1 MTHTIDIDQIET
13 DNNLAIHLEYHH
25 NFIKDYMEL
34 EYSRVY
40 DDNFN
45 GSSIEL
51 LEINGE
57 R

>member
-45 GSSIEL
+45 GSLIEL